1 MLKSIMILA
10 FTIMALAMPIH
21 AQEIIEGE
29 PTGQKSQKEEDGKF
43 TIVLFYADWCP
54 SCKILLPRLNDAIS
68 DLENKDIIRIVK
80 FDFSNDLTQVE
91 SAGLAGEHGLSDIY
105 NEYSPGTGFAILV
118 DQDIEIYE
126 QKRLTVNDST
136 IQITEKIKKFIKT
149 KT

>member
-1 MLKSIMILA
+1 MILA

-54 SCKILLPRLNDAIS
+54 SCKILLPRLTDAIS

-91 SAGLAGEHGLSDIY
+91 SAGLAGE
-105 NEYSPGTGFAILV
+105 
-118 DQDIEIYE
+118 
-126 QKRLTVNDST
+126 
-136 IQITEKIKKFIKT
+136 
-149 KT
+149 